1 MKSINI
7 RKSIFLGCLAIGALG
22 LLTPTLS
29 MADGK
34 GASKLMFSATTSQ
47 NQVQAASRNDSHMS
61 CCAERYAAV
70 MDQSAKGMRAGSTK
84 MVPTHGCTSC
94 QTKITSVGVGK
105 AKTDNVIHSCDNKG
119 TAAASSC
126 CVATK

>member
-22 LLTPTLS
+22 LLTPSLS
-29 MADGK
+29 LADGK

-47 NQVQAASRNDSHMS
+47 TQVQAASRNDSHMS
-61 CCAERYAAV
+61 CCSDRYVAV
-70 MDQSAKGMRAGSTK
+70 ADQSAKGMRVGSTK
-84 MVPTHGCTSC
+84 MVPNHACSSC

-105 AKTDNVIHSCDNKG
+105 AKTDKVTHSCDNNA
-119 TAAASSC
+119 TAAGSC